1 MPGPSGT
8 SVGRVFVAVG
18 VRVGVPVGSVETFV
32 CVASLVRE
40 GVNVT
45 VASGVRVEVSV
56 RTMIPKGGVADFV
69 PALMI
74 MIGSVALLAVC
85 AEADN
90 VPSED
95 GLFVEEPEDELLD
108 PCWAVTTKPGLD
120 ESDEPSDEP
129 GSRVS
134 AVDIPGS
141 VPIN

>member
-1 MPGPSGT
+1 VPGPSGT

-32 CVASLVRE
+32 CVAILVRE

-56 RTMIPKGGVADFV
+56 RTMIPKGGVADLV

-85 AEADN
+85 ADN
-90 VPSED
+90 VLRW
-95 GLFVEEPEDELLD
+95 LFVDEPEDELLIL
-108 PCWAVTTKPGLD
+108 WAVMTKPGLD
-120 ESDEPSDEP
+120 ESDDYRMSPAWRFRCGYS
-129 GSRVS
+129 GSCRS
-134 AVDIPGS
+134 IDT
-141 VPIN
+141 